1 MTTVIVKESAF
12 VDDVRTRMVRKAA
25 LSLAA
30 RGLQRTSFSEVL
42 KASGA
47 PRGSLYHHFPGGKDE
62 LVLGALDAAGEFA
75 MQSLGALAGHPATE
89 IAQAFIGLWRA
100 VLAGSRFGSGCAI
113 AAVAVA
119 AESPELVDRAATV
132 FRRWVAQI
140 GALLA
145 EGGVAEERAPSLA
158 TLLVSACEGAVILSR
173 AQRSSAPL
181 DLVAAELVAAVAA
194 AQRDGRAR

>member
-75 MQSLGALAGHPATE
+75 MQSLGALAGRPATE

-158 TLLVSACEGAVILSR
+158 TLLVSACEGAVILAR